1 MARST
6 FEGPILAGDN
16 RFGPLRNVGYT
27 EAVQTAYIDIT
38 NTTANTSGYSGGSGV
53 FVASNGIPN
62 SQATVYSPS
71 ATAYPPVAQTIP
83 ADTATNVYRGA
94 VMYLPYGSTIKDVL
108 VDCGNLVAVSGGSA
122 AFTSATVYVSNNY
135 TAASGTA
142 RYAQTGS
149 VTAVGR
155 QSLSTF
161 TTAQLYNQQLG
172 TPGDITNPPASG
184 QGTSQYSSL
193 VSQLVF
199 TVAIVGTALDTRVA
213 TATVAGAAIA
223 DTVGTFTCTSNAF
236 LAVGQTITLSGTY
249 GGTGSITGYAN
260 PTSYLVATATGG
272 AGTVTGF
279 KIINLDGSAV
289 TTTAGTPTGITYTIS
304 SALSGRFNFT
314 ARYTQLDGN
323 IGTTTTYPFG
333 NFD

>member
-38 NTTANTSGYSGGSGV
+38 NTTTNTSGYSGGSGQ

-71 ATAYPPVAQTIP
+71 ATANPPTAQTIP

-94 VMYLPYGSTIKDVL
+94 VMYLPYGSTIQDIL
-108 VDCGNLVAVSGGSA
+108 IDCGNLVAVSGGSA

-172 TPGDITNPPASG
+172 TTGDITNPPASG

-199 TVAIVGTALDTRVA
+199 TVAIVGTALGTRTSTEV
-213 TATVAGAAIA
+213 VAGAAIA
-223 DTVGTFTCTSNAF
+223 DTIGTFTCTSNAF

-323 IGTTTTYPFG
+323 IGSTTAYPYG